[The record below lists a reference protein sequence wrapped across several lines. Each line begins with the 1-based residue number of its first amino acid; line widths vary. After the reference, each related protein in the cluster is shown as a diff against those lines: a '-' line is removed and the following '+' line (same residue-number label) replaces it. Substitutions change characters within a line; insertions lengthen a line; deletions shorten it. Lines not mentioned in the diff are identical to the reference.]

1 MRVFF
6 GTLMRMQLLNMIIMY
21 SVTSIVVNSFKQQ
34 AQVYTGCTI
43 LISTPKFP
51 YVPPSEMTI

>member
-6 GTLMRMQLLNMIIMY
+6 GTLMRMQLLNMVIMY
-21 SVTSIVVNSFKQQ
+21 SVNSIVVNSFKQQ